1 VDNEELSNLIG
12 SIYDCA
18 LEPERWP
25 TTLAAVARAS
35 QSAMSFIVL
44 HDLQNNLGG
53 RFYDYGFDD
62 HWLRL
67 YFEKFAA
74 VNPIPPAA
82 VLRPVGDVYTTG
94 ALLDPRVW
102 SQNEFYLGWMK
113 PQGLRDMLG
122 MLALY
127 TGQRGAWLGVI
138 RREEQSEFGEPEHGL
153 FRLLSPHVCRT
164 LKISDALDIRT
175 ITSNTLS
182 ETLDKLTSGVF
193 LLDHQGRVVHMNR
206 AAQRQIEASNALR
219 IVDGRL
225 APSDR
230 AAEAALGKALSDC
243 RTKFPGSETT
253 AHSIALPNADEQGLV
268 ATVLPVDQGNRRRII
283 APYSAAVAVFVQDPR
298 SARPLPGDAF
308 AKLYGI
314 TNGELK
320 FLMVLGSGLTIK
332 QAADV
337 LGVSEETGRTHLK
350 RVFMKTGTSKQS
362 ELIRLV
368 MGSSPPVSV
377 RAH

>member
-1 VDNEELSNLIG
+1 VDNEELSQLIG

-18 LEPERWP
+18 LEPECWP
-25 TTLAAVARAS
+25 TTLAAIARATRS
-35 QSAMSFIVL
+35 DMSFIVL
-44 HDLQNNLGG
+44 HDLENHLGG
-53 RFYDYGFDD
+53 RFYDHGMDD
-62 HWLRL
+62 QWLNL

-74 VNPIPPAA
+74 INPIPPAA
-82 VLRPVGDVYTTG
+82 VLRPVGDVYSIG
-94 ALLDPRVW
+94 SLLDPAAW
-102 SQNEFYLGWMK
+102 SQSEFYQGWFK
-113 PQGLRDMLG
+113 PQGLGDMLG

-127 TGQRGAWLGVI
+127 TGKRGAWLAVT
-138 RREEQSEFGEPEHGL
+138 RRECEADFGGPDHGL

-164 LKISDALDIRT
+164 LKISDALDLRT

-193 LLDHQGRVVHMNR
+193 LLDRQGRVVHMNR
-206 AAQRQIEASNALR
+206 AAQRQIKTSNALR
-219 IVDGRL
+219 IVNGRL
-225 APSDR
+225 TPTDR
-230 AAEAALGKALSDC
+230 TAEAALGKALADC
-243 RTKFPGSETT
+243 RTNFPGSETT

-268 ATVLPVDQGNRRRII
+268 ATVLPVDQGNRRSII
-283 APYSAAVAVFVQDPR
+283 APYSAAAAVFVQDPQ
-298 SARPLPGDAF
+298 SAPPLPGDAF

-314 TNGELK
+314 TNAELK

-362 ELIRLV
+362 ELIRLI
-368 MGSSPPVSV
+368 MGSSPPVS
-377 RAH
+377 